1 MFTCQLEKRK
11 TNAQREG
18 WGDQEFRL
26 AGFHL
31 PLTTLPSP
39 APEVLQV
46 RRTCQMVGTL
56 AVGQGCSPPPAD
68 RPTDRPQPLQDTPST
83 YLQHGRG
90 ALARQRA
97 AQERR
102 EKLCHIRAGRPGP
115 PGARRLRPRPAPEL
129 GWAGRTEAPGPGR
142 GAGIRPAKAV
152 RSGVSGPAGSSGLP
166 LRRCPGERSRQP
178 RAPQPRRRGSPAA
191 LAGPAECH
199 QRRSKGKGPAEG
211 EAGGPTAHDPRRL
224 PGQGRRAQR
233 GGGDAATGR
242 PAPGQ

>member
-1 MFTCQLEKRK
+1 MP
-11 TNAQREG
+11 ND
-18 WGDQEFRL
+18 GDPSGGSRV
-26 AGFHL
+26 
-31 PLTTLPSP
+31 LTTAGRQTDRPTAAPAGHTLYLPPAWERRPCSAACSP
-39 APEVLQV
+39 GAPRE
-46 RRTCQMVGTL
+46 TL
-56 AVGQGCSPPPAD
+56 PYTSREAGSPWRSPPPSSPCARAGLGRAD
-68 RPTDRPQPLQDTPST
+68 RSSRT
-83 YLQHGRG
+83 
-90 ALARQRA
+90 
-97 AQERR
+97 
-102 EKLCHIRAGRPGP
+102 RAGGGDP
-115 PGARRLRPRPAPEL
+115 
-129 GWAGRTEAPGPGR
+129 
-142 GAGIRPAKAV
+142 PAKAV

-166 LRRCPGERSRQP
+166 RRRCPGERSRQP